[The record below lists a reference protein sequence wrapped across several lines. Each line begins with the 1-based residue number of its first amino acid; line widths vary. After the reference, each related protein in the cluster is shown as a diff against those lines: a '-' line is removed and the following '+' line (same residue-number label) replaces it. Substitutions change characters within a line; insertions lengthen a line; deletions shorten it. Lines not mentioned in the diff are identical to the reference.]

1 MVLFL
6 GEPPGS
12 FCDIG
17 CCWFSFI
24 VVLHSL
30 LFLHFRATH
39 SMPPALCPGFSG
51 SWRSQPALSV
61 TLATFDCF
69 CFCYGFE
76 WAFFTHRHFLPYSP
90 SPHLL
95 IQPAFIKASLGAGSS
110 SLKFAGHHADPRNT
124 DPSHLFIW
132 FTSIHNLDI
141 RKNSFLNRTK
151 YYHKLLL
158 VKSLVYVLL
167 TRSEL
172 FSLVQS
178 HIYVKTI
185 KKHFEQDLHCL

>member
-1 MVLFL
+1 MVLCS

-12 FCDIG
+12 FCNIG

-30 LFLHFRATH
+30 LFLHFRATY

-76 WAFFTHRHFLPYSP
+76 WAFFTHSHFYLILLPHICWY
-90 SPHLL
+90 
-95 IQPAFIKASLGAGSS
+95 
-110 SLKFAGHHADPRNT
+110 N
-124 DPSHLFIW
+124 
-132 FTSIHNLDI
+132 
-141 RKNSFLNRTK
+141 
-151 YYHKLLL
+151 LLL
-158 VKSLVYVLL
+158 SRLPWEPVVLPWSLQDIMLIL
-167 TRSEL
+167 ETQIRPICLSD
-172 FSLVQS
+172 SHQS
-178 HIYVKTI
+178 TTLI
-185 KKHFEQDLHCL
+185 FERIRF